1 MSLVHQTHSQH
12 YRVAQLIRL
21 STLHQWVHVIL
32 GLLLLQTSLLLLTIP
47 AQAAVGTITSQQHDP
62 ASIERK
68 KEKLEAKK
76 GTGIEMN
83 DLLKTGEGK
92 LGMTF
97 VDDTKLQMTE
107 NSKVLVDEFVYDPNQ
122 KDAGKLAI
130 KVASGTA
137 RYASGQIAKNDPS
150 KVKINTPTATVSVR
164 GTDFTATV
172 GELGDSTIILLPSCP
187 VGYKKIEECTVGVID
202 VETAAGTVTLT
213 EAFSATVASMYEKP
227 PTPPI
232 RLDLTESQ
240 ISNLLILSKPKELR
254 EQEKETDQIKNVLDV
269 NALDVDNL
277 TNDLEEQQKNMYSD
291 ALSENL
297 LDRDFLK
304 NVLDLINLQL
314 IKQAERQLAVKQG
327 DELLPD
333 YDPEGPV
340 RATVDGVGVTL
351 CMETGPSDVSCVRTP
366 TTQNSTII
374 QSQGSVEITNRVN
387 DTGTTTITTIQR

>member
-1 MSLVHQTHSQH
+1 M
-12 YRVAQLIRL
+12 
-21 STLHQWVHVIL
+21 
-32 GLLLLQTSLLLLTIP
+32 LLPLP

-68 KEKLEAKK
+68 KEKLEGKK

-92 LGMTF
+92 LGITF

-150 KVKINTPTATVSVR
+150 KVKIATPTATVAVR

-172 GELGDSTIILLPSCP
+172 DELGGSTIILLPSCP
-187 VGYKKIEECTVGVID
+187 VGYKRIEECTVGVID
-202 VETAAGTVTLT
+202 VTTGAGTVTLT
-213 EAFSATVASMYEKP
+213 EAFSATVANFYEKP
-227 PTPPI
+227 PTPPV

-240 ISNLLILSKPKELR
+240 ISNLLILSRPKELR
-254 EQEKETDQIKNVLDV
+254 EQEKETEQIKNVLDV
-269 NALDVDNL
+269 NALDVNNL
-277 TNDLEEQQKNMYSD
+277 NNDLEEQEKNIYSD

-314 IKQAERQLAVKQG
+314 IKASERQLAVKAG

-333 YDPEGPV
+333 YDPAGPV
-340 RATVDGVGVTL
+340 RATVDGVAVRL

-387 DTGTTTITTIQR
+387 DSGTTTITTIQR

>member
-1 MSLVHQTHSQH
+1 M
-12 YRVAQLIRL
+12 
-21 STLHQWVHVIL
+21 TLHQWVATTL
-32 GLLLLQTSLLLLTIP
+32 GLLLLQTSLLLLTLP

-62 ASIERK
+62 ATIERQK
-68 KEKLEAKK
+68 NKLEAKK

-92 LGMTF
+92 LGITF

-150 KVKINTPTATVSVR
+150 KVKIQTPTATVSVR

-172 GELGDSTIILLPSCP
+172 DELGGSTIILLPSCP
-187 VGYKKIEECTVGVID
+187 VGYKRIEECTVGIID
-202 VETAAGTVTLT
+202 VVTGAGTVTLT
-213 EAFSATVASMYEKP
+213 EAFSATVASVYEKP
-227 PTPPI
+227 PTPPV

-254 EQEKETDQIKNVLDV
+254 EERTVNNDPRNVLDV
-269 NALDVDNL
+269 NPLEVEQL
-277 TNDLEEQQKNMYSD
+277 TNQLEEDVSFTLQAD
-291 ALSENL
+291 LDINL
-297 LDRDFLK
+297 LDRDFLQ
-304 NVLDLINLQL
+304 NVLDLINIQL
-314 IKQAERQLAVKQG
+314 IKQQKRVLAIG
-327 DELLPD
+327 SGNELLPD

-340 RATVDGVGVTL
+340 RATTDGVGVTL

>member
-1 MSLVHQTHSQH
+1 M
-12 YRVAQLIRL
+12 
-21 STLHQWVHVIL
+21 TLHRSVLIIL

-92 LGMTF
+92 LGITF

-130 KVASGTA
+130 KVASGSA

-187 VGYKKIEECTVGVID
+187 VGYKRIEECTVGVID

>member
-1 MSLVHQTHSQH
+1 M
-12 YRVAQLIRL
+12 AQLIRL
-21 STLHQWVHVIL
+21 STLHRWVATTL
-32 GLLLLQTSLLLLTIP
+32 GLLLLQTSLLLLTFQ
-47 AQAAVGTITSQQHDP
+47 AEAAVGTITSQQHDP
-62 ASIERK
+62 ATIERK
-68 KEKLEAKK
+68 KEKLKGNK

-92 LGMTF
+92 LGITF
-97 VDDTKLQMTE
+97 VDDTTLQMTE

-122 KDAGKLAI
+122 KDAGKLAL

-150 KVKINTPTATVSVR
+150 KVKIKTPTATVSVR

-213 EAFSATVASMYEKP
+213 EAFSATVTSVWEKP
-227 PTPPI
+227 PTNPI
-232 RLDLTESQ
+232 KLSLTADQ
-240 ISNLLILSKPKELR
+240 ISNILILTKPKELR
-254 EQEKETDQIKNVLDV
+254 EPPREDPIIKS
-269 NALDVDNL
+269 ALDTNFLDTEQL
-277 TNDLEEQQKNMYSD
+277 TNKLDEEEKNRYATALE
-291 ALSENL
+291 ENL

-304 NVLDLINLQL
+304 NILDLINLQL
-314 IKQAERQLAVKQG
+314 VRAQERQLEVRKG

-333 YDPEGPV
+333 YDPDGPV
-340 RATVDGVGVTL
+340 RATVDGIGVTL

-387 DTGTTTITTIQR
+387 DSGTTTITTIQR

>member
-1 MSLVHQTHSQH
+1 MQ
-12 YRVAQLIRL
+12 
-21 STLHQWVHVIL
+21 
-32 GLLLLQTSLLLLTIP
+32 
-47 AQAAVGTITSQQHDP
+47 
-62 ASIERK
+62 
-68 KEKLEAKK
+68 
-76 GTGIEMN
+76 

-92 LGMTF
+92 LGITF
-97 VDDTKLQMTE
+97 VDDTKVQMTE
-107 NSKVLVDEFVYDPNQ
+107 NSKLVIDDFVYDPNQ

-150 KVKINTPTATVSVR
+150 KVKIKTPTATVSVR

-213 EAFSATVASMYEKP
+213 EAFSATVAQFNEKP
-227 PTPPI
+227 PTPPVK
-232 RLDLTESQ
+232 LDLTENQ

-254 EQEKETDQIKNVLDV
+254 EPTKEDNTIKS
-269 NALDVDNL
+269 ALDTNFLDTEQL
-277 TNDLEEQQKNMYSD
+277 TNKLDEEEKNRYATALEED
-291 ALSENL
+291 L
-297 LDRDFLK
+297 LDRDFLR
-304 NVLDLINLQL
+304 NILDLINLQL
-314 IKQAERQLAVKQG
+314 VKEQERQLSVKQG

-333 YDPEGPV
+333 YDPDGPV
-340 RATVDGVGVTL
+340 RATVDGIGVTL
-351 CMETGPSDVSCVRTP
+351 CMETGPSDLSCVRTP
-366 TTQNSTII
+366 TSQNSTII

>member
-1 MSLVHQTHSQH
+1 M
-12 YRVAQLIRL
+12 
-21 STLHQWVHVIL
+21 TLHQWVATTL

-68 KEKLEAKK
+68 KEKLEGKK

-83 DLLKTGEGK
+83 DLLQTGEGK
-92 LGMTF
+92 LGITF

-227 PTPPI
+227 PTPPV

-269 NALDVDNL
+269 NALDVNNL

-366 TTQNSTII
+366 TTQNSTVI

-387 DTGTTTITTIQR
+387 DSGTTTITTIQR

>member
-1 MSLVHQTHSQH
+1 M
-12 YRVAQLIRL
+12 
-21 STLHQWVHVIL
+21 TLHQWVQVTL
-32 GLLLLQTSLLLLTIP
+32 GLLLLQTSLLLLTLP

-62 ASIERK
+62 ATIERQK
-68 KEKLEAKK
+68 NKLEAKK

-92 LGMTF
+92 LGITF
-97 VDDTKLQMTE
+97 VDDTTLQMTE

-122 KDAGKLAI
+122 KDAGKLAL

-150 KVKINTPTATVSVR
+150 KVKIKTPTATVSVR

-202 VETAAGTVTLT
+202 VETGAGTVTLT
-213 EAFSATVASMYEKP
+213 EAFSATVAQFYEKP
-227 PTPPI
+227 PTPPVK
-232 RLDLTESQ
+232 LDLTESQ

-254 EQEKETDQIKNVLDV
+254 EERTVNNDPRNILDINPLEVEQLANELEEDSSFTLQADLDV
-269 NALDVDNL
+269 
-277 TNDLEEQQKNMYSD
+277 
-291 ALSENL
+291 NL
-297 LDRDFLK
+297 LDRDFLQ
-304 NVLDLINLQL
+304 NILDLINIQL
-314 IKQAERQLAVKQG
+314 IKQQKRVLAIG
-327 DELLPD
+327 SGNELLPD

-340 RATVDGVGVTL
+340 RATTDGIGVTL

-366 TTQNSTII
+366 TSQNSTIT

-387 DTGTTTITTIQR
+387 DSGTTTITTIQR